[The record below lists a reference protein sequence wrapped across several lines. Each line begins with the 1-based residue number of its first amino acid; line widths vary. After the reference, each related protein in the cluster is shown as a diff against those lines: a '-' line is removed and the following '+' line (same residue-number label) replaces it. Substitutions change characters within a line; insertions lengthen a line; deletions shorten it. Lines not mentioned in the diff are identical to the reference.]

1 MATRYLKKWLHLP
14 RCATLSILYHPEVL
28 GIPFIQHSAEKA
40 KLSCLTSISSSLDPL
55 ISELYSCV
63 GTVKDSMA
71 IPEKCASIFTSVVKS
86 TSTDTTHRCI
96 KIANKSNSLLHTS
109 HIDQWNAK
117 LDELQVQSKFKDI
130 VELEP
135 QSNSWNR
142 IISGLPVGQLSFLLR
157 AGADCLPTPLNLRRW
172 KLRVDAICD
181 LCGSPAI
188 THCASYP

>member
-1 MATRYLKKWLHLP
+1 M
-14 RCATLSILYHPEVL
+14 
-28 GIPFIQHSAEKA
+28 
-40 KLSCLTSISSSLDPL
+40 
-55 ISELYSCV
+55 
-63 GTVKDSMA
+63 
-71 IPEKCASIFTSVVKS
+71 VKS

-96 KIANKSNSLLHTS
+96 KIANKSNPLLHTS

-172 KLRVDAICD
+172 KLRVDAACD
-181 LCGSPAI
+181 LCGSPSPTVHHILSGCPTALDQGRLTWRHDSVLNI
-188 THCASYP
+188 LVSQ